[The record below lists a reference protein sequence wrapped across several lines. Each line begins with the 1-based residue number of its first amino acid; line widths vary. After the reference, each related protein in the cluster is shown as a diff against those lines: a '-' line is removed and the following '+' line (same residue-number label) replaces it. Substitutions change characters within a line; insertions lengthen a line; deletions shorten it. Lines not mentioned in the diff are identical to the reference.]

1 MDKAFLSAPQTIT
14 IDCKQGGQLILRI
27 IPEFDDA
34 TEALIYGG
42 LAFQLLREDYGMFQ
56 LFHVEVPGYE
66 APKMESLGRLLFDRE
81 ENWIYDG
88 DKLTIDEQ
96 EEAAGF
102 ITGHRGAMDKLIKD
116 IL

>member
-14 IDCKQGGQLILRI
+14 IDRKQGEQLTLRV
-27 IPEFDDA
+27 IPEFGDA

-42 LAFQLLREDYGMFQ
+42 LNFELLREDYGMFQ

-66 APKMESLGRLLFDRE
+66 APKMESFGRLLFDRE
-81 ENWIYDG
+81 ENWVYDG
-88 DKLTIDEQ
+88 DKLVVEEQ
-96 EEAAGF
+96 EEVAGF
-102 ITGHRGAMDKLIKD
+102 ITGHRGAMDQLIKD

>member
-1 MDKAFLSAPQTIT
+1 MDKAFLSGPQTIT
-14 IDCKQGGQLILRI
+14 MDSKQGGQLTLRV
-27 IPEFDDA
+27 IPEYNDA

-42 LAFQLLREDYGMFQ
+42 LAFQ

-66 APKMESLGRLLFDRE
+66 APKMELLGRLLFDRE
-81 ENWIYDG
+81 ENWVYDG

-102 ITGHRGAMDKLIKD
+102 ITGHRGAMDRLIKD